1 MSPVFNR
8 LLLCV
13 GRPGT
18 WGSTRRICFTW
29 SAPKTKPLDADSMK
43 LTRCTASLFTL
54 SHSSWIPNSRLT
66 CTIVQL
72 IRASPKFFQVISA
85 VLKFQATPYALP
97 IVAVV
102 QERMSV
108 DEYPIDDKKAIK
120 AIEDRAYARSQE
132 VEPREKPKTLPFP
145 PRNSAVLPVARDD
158 SDLMSHRLAPA
169 KKGHR
174 KAKSL
179 GNALFFQEV
188 ALLCQEREGE
198 IYTPPRFSRSIEPL
212 RDASS
217 PAVTPNHPSASADP
231 PVLIN
236 RMSNASF
243 NLETASSR
251 TPSVCVTE
259 DAEGP
264 DGPFMTL
271 AEVDTSDDDDVHAT
285 GMNPP
290 DLVQRAVPPPAP
302 AEFLFEGPLQKKGS
316 RLHSYRPLWVALTR
330 AHLMFFARKDK
341 GVGRAAYSSRA
352 FKLKSIY
359 GAVLMIGDPS
369 LDRKFALRLN
379 SGKILQFKAESAQ
392 ARSQWLVALRSC
404 LGIAAAD
411 VMQMKTPMTPP
422 VGRRYFGAWKKSP
435 QLVRKGSGSHANLGD
450 TLGQNE
456 SAPPSQRSPRTSRKA
471 SPLVSP
477 NLRRQ
482 SPDQTPTADPK
493 SILKPRAGKEAAAA
507 PSTSGKTDSGN
518 ALAPTA
524 DLPPQSERT
533 TAAVDDAATAQ
544 SVRDADALAMPP
556 PALAANGHF
565 DEHRGPVTTKPPLDD
580 DHSPIRTQSS
590 DTVWGFGNDSCSQTS
605 RSRSASIGSAD
616 MLK

>member
-1 MSPVFNR
+1 MSPVYNR

-243 NLETASSR
+243 NLEAASSR

-341 GVGRAAYSSRA
+341 VRGESSACWSLRAVRPCTAGRSSRSTVVLTAVCVCVCVCAGGRASGIQQQGVQIEID
-352 FKLKSIY
+352 LWC
-359 GAVLMIGDPS
+359 GAHD
-369 LDRKFALRLN
+369 
-379 SGKILQFKAESAQ
+379 
-392 ARSQWLVALRSC
+392 W
-404 LGIAAAD
+404 
-411 VMQMKTPMTPP
+411 
-422 VGRRYFGAWKKSP
+422 
-435 QLVRKGSGSHANLGD
+435 
-450 TLGQNE
+450 
-456 SAPPSQRSPRTSRKA
+456 
-471 SPLVSP
+471 
-477 NLRRQ
+477 
-482 SPDQTPTADPK
+482 
-493 SILKPRAGKEAAAA
+493 
-507 PSTSGKTDSGN
+507 
-518 ALAPTA
+518 
-524 DLPPQSERT
+524 
-533 TAAVDDAATAQ
+533 
-544 SVRDADALAMPP
+544 
-556 PALAANGHF
+556 
-565 DEHRGPVTTKPPLDD
+565 
-580 DHSPIRTQSS
+580 
-590 DTVWGFGNDSCSQTS
+590 
-605 RSRSASIGSAD
+605 
-616 MLK
+616 